1 MTIEKV
7 PTVDTLTKIERR
19 HRRRTVNDAY
29 KWLCHRDENIAVIVW
44 RQQLSVKLQPQ
55 TLRNLSIIYTLL
67 KPGRFPVQYAYIN
80 EPILHRRGF
89 YDFWTS
95 TDRLSII
102 ETSVVI
108 FLQNRPMN
116 IQCNS
121 ASVAVAYRSDTKLI
135 NRHAIAIL
143 YN

>member
-19 HRRRTVNDAY
+19 HRRRMMNDAY

-55 TLRNLSIIYTLL
+55 SFRNLSIIYTLL
-67 KPGRFPVQYAYIN
+67 KPGRFPVQYAYTN

-102 ETSVVI
+102 LKLLSQYVCKIDRWTI
-108 FLQNRPMN
+108 NTHFC
-116 IQCNS
+116 QCSCSLSKRIRN
-121 ASVAVAYRSDTKLI
+121 
-135 NRHAIAIL
+135 
-143 YN
+143 